1 MSLDYADSI
10 SVKCVQKGRKI
21 TFLVKK
27 NEENKPRP
35 NKSGRTKAINNRNN
49 AKIYAARFSFNHHCQ
64 YHSIVNV
71 SK

>member
-1 MSLDYADSI
+1 MPTAYLSNAY
-10 SVKCVQKGRKI
+10 KKGRKNYI
-21 TFLVKK
+21 FSEK